1 MQFILLGFAPDEPDN
16 GKDPNGQYNG
26 EDDQMRKSLTLKI
39 KKKSFELRSYNTH
52 GHIIL
57 Q

>member
-26 EDDQMRKSLTLKI
+26 EDDQTRKSLTLKI
-39 KKKSFELRSYNTH
+39 WEKKLRVE
-52 GHIIL
+52 II
-57 Q
+57 

>member
-39 KKKSFELRSYNTH
+39 KKKLRVE
-52 GHIIL
+52 II
-57 Q
+57 

>member
-39 KKKSFELRSYNTH
+39 KKKSSELRSYNTRSYK
-52 GHIIL
+52 L